1 MKLSTLLIFLFALS
15 TLNAQEVVF
24 ERISN
29 LNPENYEI
37 EGDAIL
43 RTYDDGRLELSLTDD
58 FDTPQGPDVRIYLN
72 TSTSLGGIE
81 IVDLSNAN
89 HFSGAYS
96 VDVPSGVDIEDY
108 DFIVFFCVA
117 FNQSWASG
125 EFGETTIIGGGFE
138 CLASST
144 SASEGASS
152 VSVCP
157 TGAMASVIFTNSINA
172 AAGENYAYLITD
184 ENDALQHVV
193 TTNSFDFA
201 GSGEATQR
209 VYGISYSGELN
220 APIGAN
226 RLQTTAADCI
236 QHSSGTEYLT
246 VLKNGCDS
254 YECRDQAT
262 ATTDWV
268 SSVDVCAGDGIDDE
282 LELRNS
288 LSISTE
294 THYAYLLT
302 MEDETLLEVIYDT
315 FYNFENSGPNTLRI
329 YGINYDGELAP
340 QIGVNRMQTTATGC
354 YTHSSADLYL
364 TILKGGT
371 CASATFDVELAKSV
385 TAYPVPASDLLNL
398 TFPAGFSPQNLRI
411 TDLNGRLVIEQD
423 DISLGSLQINVSQL
437 TPGTYF
443 LQLWDENRAVSKRVN
458 IFR

>member
-1 MKLSTLLIFLFALS
+1 MKIFNLLTLLFAFTALS
-15 TLNAQEVVF
+15 AQEVVS

-81 IVDLSNAN
+81 IVDLSSIN

-125 EFGETTIIGGGFE
+125 QFGETTIIGGGFE
-138 CLASST
+138 CLDSST
-144 SASEGASS
+144 SASEGANS

-157 TGAMASVIFTNSINA
+157 TETTASVIFTNSINA

-184 ENDALQHVV
+184 ENDVLQHVV

-201 GSGEATQR
+201 GSGESPQR
-209 VYGISYSGELN
+209 VYGVSYAGELN

-268 SSVDVCAGDGIDDE
+268 AVVDVCAGDGISDE
-282 LELRNS
+282 VELRNS

-294 THYAYLLT
+294 AHYAYLLT
-302 MEDETLLEVIYDT
+302 MEDETLLEVVYDT
-315 FYNFENSGPNTLRI
+315 FYNFENSGPVNLRV
-329 YGINYDGELAP
+329 YGINFDGELMP
-340 QIGVNRMQTTATGC
+340 EIGANRMETTATGC
-354 YTHSSADLYL
+354 FTHSSADLYL

-371 CASATFDVELAKSV
+371 CASATFDAELAKNV
-385 TAYPVPASDLLNL
+385 TAYPVPASDVLNV
-398 TFPAGFSPQNLRI
+398 TFPADFSPQSLRV

-423 DISLGSLQINVSQL
+423 GLLSGNVQINVSRFI
-437 TPGTYF
+437 PGTYF
-443 LQLWDENRAVSKRVN
+443 LQLWDENRAVSKRVS
-458 IFR
+458 ILR